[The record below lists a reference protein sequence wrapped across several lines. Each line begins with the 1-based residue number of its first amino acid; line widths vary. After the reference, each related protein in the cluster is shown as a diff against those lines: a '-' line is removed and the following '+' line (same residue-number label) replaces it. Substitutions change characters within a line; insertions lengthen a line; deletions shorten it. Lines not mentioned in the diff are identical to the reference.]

1 MKNIPFSTDVFVK
14 IHPSLRTF
22 HPGFFYNITPFS
34 TEFLKIKDPFLRLFH
49 NQVQLSVTQRVKNQF
64 SRLPFILFL
73 LVSTT
78 SWDNVCKGILH
89 KNHYLTKYQ
98 YFITNTLMTILTLK
112 MIHMR
117 LFINLN
123 ESYLLNYRELESY
136 IR

>member
-1 MKNIPFSTDVFVK
+1 MSSARLLRPFIVIKTKTKNISCTLIGAV
-14 IHPSLRTF
+14 H
-22 HPGFFYNITPFS
+22 GYYNES
-34 TEFLKIKDPFLRLFH
+34 CRLFH
-49 NQVQLSVTQRVKNQF
+49 NQVQLSVTQRVKNQL

-89 KNHYLTKYQ
+89 KYHYLTKYQ

-136 IR
+136 IKQSIP

>member
-1 MKNIPFSTDVFVK
+1 MTRFKNS
-14 IHPSLRTF
+14 HPQVQEDSMERPDNVLT
-22 HPGFFYNITPFS
+22 PGS
-34 TEFLKIKDPFLRLFH
+34 RGCASRVALRLFH

-64 SRLPFILFL
+64 LWLPFILFL

-98 YFITNTLMTILTLK
+98 YFITNTLMTILALK

-136 IR
+136 IKQSIP